1 MTKVKKLAV
10 LAVAAAPLLLV
21 GCGGSATQEAVST
34 PTATSLARASSSA
47 VATPPVTSSAASG
60 WVAAELV
67 KQPQDQGAQE
77 ISTLPTAVQ
86 RSEADFDFLNA
97 LKDAK
102 VEVTGIEDPLL
113 ATGKGFCAAQK
124 NGTVDNTPQLVAGQ
138 LLAQGRVA
146 ADTNPDSLAALIQQA
161 AQKALC

>member
-10 LAVAAAPLLLV
+10 LAVAAAPLLLA

-34 PTATSLARASSSA
+34 PTATSLARASSP
-47 VATPPVTSSAASG
+47 VATPTVTTSAASG

-146 ADTNPDSLAALIQQA
+146 ADTNPDSLAAMIQQA